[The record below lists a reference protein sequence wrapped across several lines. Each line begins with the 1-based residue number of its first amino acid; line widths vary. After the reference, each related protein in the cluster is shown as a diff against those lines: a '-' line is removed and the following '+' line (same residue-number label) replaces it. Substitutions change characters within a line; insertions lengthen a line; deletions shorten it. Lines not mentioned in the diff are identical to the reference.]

1 MLHLSKT
8 ISNKL
13 EAKKEIRIIKVYIF
27 LKICLGLYPNKI
39 ATQNRDREKESESEI
54 TRVKL
59 ANAALPVVGLM
70 PNSWLGSSLTRGS
83 VRFY

>member
-1 MLHLSKT
+1 LIINIIIIQVFVLHLSKT

-39 ATQNRDREKESESEI
+39 ATQNRDREKEKEKNKHIYAILFFFSLG
-54 TRVKL
+54 K
-59 ANAALPVVGLM
+59 
-70 PNSWLGSSLTRGS
+70 SWIKI
-83 VRFY
+83 

>member
-1 MLHLSKT
+1 LIINIIIIQVFVLHLSKT

-39 ATQNRDREKESESEI
+39 ATQNRYREKEKNKHIIYAILFFFHLE
-54 TRVKL
+54 
-59 ANAALPVVGLM
+59 N
-70 PNSWLGSSLTRGS
+70 LG
-83 VRFY
+83 